1 MNVDRVKKKSQESYK
16 KIRRGKNGRKKKR
29 KIGEYRRNQRKDVI
43 RKGQEVVTHT
53 SSTFLECIKCFCET
67 QPQNQ
72 SHQLSF
78 SFSFSL
84 SLSDS
89 TALWG

>member
-1 MNVDRVKKKSQESYK
+1 MKGQKWK
-16 KIRRGKNGRKKKR
+16 KKKR
-29 KIGEYRRNQRKDVI
+29 KIGEYRGNQRKDVI